1 MIHLV
6 AIQTSLG
13 VWTITTSD
21 MVTKVFGQERII
33 REWKEY
39 KRRRHISD
47 ELDREGDNA
56 TK

>member
-6 AIQTSLG
+6 AVKIGSHKYE
-13 VWTITTSD
+13 ITTSD